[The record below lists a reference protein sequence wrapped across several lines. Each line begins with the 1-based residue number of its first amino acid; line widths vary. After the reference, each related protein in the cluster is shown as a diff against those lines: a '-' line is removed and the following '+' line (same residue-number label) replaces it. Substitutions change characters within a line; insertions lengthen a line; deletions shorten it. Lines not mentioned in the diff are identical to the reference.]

1 MRRANVRHAP
11 IAAQKRTSRK
21 LGRVQLPT
29 RLFVVRPE
37 RRYTGY
43 LAHSMWNAAGA
54 TRLRSLVNLVL
65 VPIVAFVGEIAAT
78 KSSDAAELHRLL
90 LGCWQHERH
99 TKERL
104 VGRYLVCFRKDGRV
118 TGVTIDAGDGRDW
131 AHHYRIKENE
141 IFFDGTS
148 WGHVQTIAADNMII
162 DRKDTQI
169 DFELVCRTKRQD
181 IQCERLTEKIA
192 R

>member
-1 MRRANVRHAP
+1 M
-11 IAAQKRTSRK
+11 S
-21 LGRVQLPT
+21 T
-29 RLFVVRPE
+29 RPFVVRPE
-37 RRYTGY
+37 RRNAGY
-43 LAHSMWNAAGA
+43 RAHSMQNSAGA

-78 KSSDAAELHRLL
+78 KSSDATELHRLL
-90 LGCWQHERH
+90 LGCWRHERH

-104 VGRYLVCFRKDGRV
+104 VGSYLVCFRKDGRV
-118 TGVTIDAGDGRDW
+118 TGVTFDAGDGWDW
-131 AHHYRIKENE
+131 AHRYRINENE

-148 WGHVQTIAADNMII
+148 WGHVQTIAADKMII

-181 IQCERLTEKIA
+181 IQCQRLTEKIA